1 MFVPD
6 NVRVPE
12 PALVK
17 LPAPEITP
25 EISLKL
31 LVELISNVPICE
43 TSPLMSVSPEPEF
56 IVKL

>member
-17 LPAPEITP
+17 LPAPEIIP
-25 EISLKL
+25 EISSL
-31 LVELISNVPICE
+31 PA
-43 TSPLMSVSPEPEF
+43 SPV
-56 IVKL
+56 VKVIPVLSSTAPDPDN